1 MSKSIYKILGVTEG
15 QIFYDASEGAIK
27 NVYYKIENGVLYS
40 TVDVAFGSWIIT
52 SSSTLIDLIENGK
65 IEIFYA
71 AEEIIKLLYTVKM
84 LNYKFVSRTF
94 SYITLYRENEES
106 NPCEITFYHNIWK
119 TICPINYKIYEIDEL
134 ITNFEQKCNIN

>member
-27 NVYYKIENGVLYS
+27 NVYYKIENGALYS

-84 LNYKFVSRTF
+84 LNYKLVSRIN
-94 SYITLYRENEES
+94 SYVNLYEENEES
-106 NPCEITFYHNIWK
+106 SPCEIKFYHYIWK

-134 ITNFEQKCNIN
+134 IAKFEQKYSVN